1 MSRSRSR
8 PIRKLR
14 AIRPFPVWDDLGE
27 TMHARGL
34 AAFVATMAMTASLTP
49 VAAAD
54 APRINVLSTR
64 PDLVSDGQAL
74 VSVDLPAATDAS
86 AVAVRLNGA
95 DVTGQFARRAD
106 GRFAGVLTGLVNGAN
121 TVVASVR
128 GGPSASLR
136 IVNHPNGGPLFSGPQ
151 LQPWPCPAGALDA
164 PCNRPA
170 SYSYQYKSAATGQF
184 AAYDPADPPSD
195 VATTTTQTG
204 RTVPF
209 VVRVETGWAD
219 RDQYRIAVLYDP
231 KQPWSPWQAQPAWN
245 GTALVTQVAGCGNH
259 HGATGTGSG
268 DSLDVPP
275 DVMDSEALGLGF
287 AVMAPA
293 LDNSSHNCN
302 VALQAESVVMLK
314 EHFVESYGP
323 LRYTIAEGGSGGA
336 LSQLQDTNAY
346 PGLYQGLLPSATF
359 PDAWSSAMD
368 SIDCPLMEG
377 YFEDPTRWAPGVVWN
392 ESQVMAAEG
401 KVSPTICHAWKEVF
415 PFYQSAEPG
424 RPPPDE
430 TKFGAL
436 DLQNCGLSDDQLWS
450 PTHTTGVRCTLQDA
464 AVNLFGRRTQDG
476 YAQRPASNLG
486 VMYGLRALEAGT
498 ISPSQFVDLNKQIG
512 SYDINLVWQPGRMA
526 ADPASVD
533 AAYRSGAVN
542 EATHLD
548 DVAIIDQPSGNVDIH
563 EQYRAFI
570 VRRRLDQ
577 AHGDHDNDVI
587 WYGNGASF
595 PDPLLSMDKWLSAI
609 EKDRS
614 GAPLT
619 EKIARDRPSDVHDI
633 CNVAG
638 QDDLGGRET
647 CNALA
652 PTGQGPRGGAGG
664 PFATDVIDCR
674 LKPLRRSD
682 YYPVQ
687 FSDDQWA
694 ALEKTFPEGVCDF
707 SAPGLGQQP
716 TVAWQTYQDAN
727 GRVITGGRPL
737 GPAPANSAAA
747 LSSAAFRAPS
757 CHSRRFTIRLRR
769 RLRRARVPV
778 AGRHARVQRRHGRL
792 VAVIAPRRTRAART
806 VTVRIRGTDRKGH
819 RVSARRRLRVCA
831 G

>member
-1 MSRSRSR
+1 MN
-8 PIRKLR
+8 
-14 AIRPFPVWDDLGE
+14 
-27 TMHARGL
+27 ARGL
-34 AAFVATMAMTASLTP
+34 AAFLATAMVAMAGSQAPAM
-49 VAAAD
+49 AAD
-54 APRINVLSTR
+54 GLEINVLSTR
-64 PDLVSDGQAL
+64 PDLVTGGQAL
-74 VSVDLPAATDAS
+74 VSIARPAT
-86 AVAVRLNGA
+86 VRLNGS
-95 DVTGQFARRAD
+95 DVTGQFATRPD
-106 GRFAGVLTGLVNGAN
+106 GRFEGLLTGLANGAD
-121 TVVASVR
+121 TVTASAPGVR
-128 GGPSASLR
+128 STSLR

-164 PCNRPA
+164 QCNRPTA
-170 SYSYQYKSAATGQF
+170 YAFQYMSTSGGGFQP
-184 AAYDPADPPSD
+184 YDPSNPPSD
-195 VATTTTQTG
+195 VATTTTQSG

-219 RDQYRIAVLYDP
+219 RDQYNIAVLYDP
-231 KQPWSPWQAQPAWN
+231 KQPWTPWDPQPAWN
-245 GTALVTQVAGCGNH
+245 GKALVTQGAGCGNH
-259 HGATGTGSG
+259 HGATGTGG
-268 DSLDVPP
+268 GATLDAPP
-275 DVMDSEALGLGF
+275 DVMDSQALGLGF

-302 VALQAESVVMLK
+302 VALQSESVVMLK

-323 LRYTIAEGGSGGA
+323 LRYTIARGGSGGA

-368 SIDCPLMEG
+368 SIDCPLMES
-377 YFEDPTRWAPGVVWN
+377 YFEDPSRWTPGVVWN

-401 KVSPTICHAWKEVF
+401 KVSPSICHAWKEVF

-424 RPPPDE
+424 RPPATE
-430 TKFGAL
+430 TKAGAL

-450 PTHTTGVRCTLQDA
+450 PANSSGVRCTLQDA
-464 AVNLFGRRTQDG
+464 AVNLFGRRAQDG

-548 DVAIIDQPSGNVDIH
+548 QVAIIDQPAQNVDIH

-570 VRRRLDQ
+570 IRRRLDQ

-619 EKIARDRPSDVHDI
+619 EKIARDKPSDVHDI

-652 PTGQGPRGGAGG
+652 PSGQGTRGGAGG

-687 FSDDQWA
+687 FSDAQWA
-694 ALEKTFPEGVCDF
+694 DLQKTFPAGVCDW
-707 SAPGLGQQP
+707 SRPGLGQQP
-716 TVAWQTYQDAN
+716 TVAWQTYQDA
-727 GRVITGGRPL
+727 GGGVVTGGLPR
-737 GPAPANSAAA
+737 GAPPENGLTGWTSA
-747 LSSAAFRAPS
+747 SFRARPRACRS
-757 CHSRRFTIRLRR
+757 GARYVMRLSG
-769 RLRRARVPV
+769 RLQRARVTV
-778 AGRHARVQRRHGRL
+778 GSRGARVGRRHGRL
-792 VAVIAPRRTRAART
+792 VAVIDLRRRRGRT
-806 VTVRIRGTDRKGH
+806 VTVRVRGTDRRGR
-819 RVSARRRLRVCA
+819 RVSASRRLRVC
-831 G
+831 GQRR